1 MNIARLAVK
10 RPVTIT
16 MLVLAVMLFG
26 MVGFSRLVVSL
37 LPDLSYPTLTVR
49 TENPGAAPAE
59 IEQLISKPIEEAV
72 GVVKGIRKLHSIS
85 KPGQS
90 DLVIEFQWGTDM
102 DLAIME
108 LREKLDMV
116 MLPVELRKPV
126 ILRFNPSLDP
136 ILRLSISGD
145 AQSYTQ
151 LRSLRT
157 YAEEEL
163 KRALEP
169 IDGVAAVQLSGGLEQ
184 EVQVLI
190 DQQQANLRDVT
201 AEMIT
206 NRIKNENINVSAGRV
221 YDGQQEFLVRT
232 LNQFTYI
239 EEIGDVIIKQDAGQ
253 TVYLRDIAT
262 VVDGVK
268 ERQDITRVNGNE
280 AIEMA
285 LYKEGDANTVAVA
298 KRVQAKI
305 KQLQDELPEN
315 AELKILSN
323 QAEFIEKAI
332 DEVKQTAIIG
342 GLLAIVVLY
351 LFLGKFKP
359 TIIIAL
365 AIPTSIIATFN
376 LMFANNI
383 SLNIMSLGGIALA
396 VGLLVDNAIVVL
408 ENIYRKKEQGQDVE
422 QAAIEGTNEV
432 SGAVTASTLTTL
444 AVFAPLAFVT
454 GFAGEIFS
462 DQALTVTF
470 ALLASLIVALSFIP
484 MLASRQFSIASSDA
498 NLENIESEKPVK
510 TGAKKWLSLL
520 LMPFKFVAVVI
531 PCFIGRWILRIIMM
545 LSKIIGWCTSKITYP
560 AYVAFNG
567 VYKIFA
573 KGYDKLLKSA
583 MKQRALVISISLVF
597 AVGVASLLPKLG
609 MELMPEVAQ
618 TELTLE
624 VTLRQGTPIEQTDQQ
639 LNLLA
644 RSVVDMPGVV
654 HTYSMS
660 GTGSL
665 MMSSATRGGSHWGQ
679 LVVKTETSAQ
689 LSAVQDAL
697 RAQLSGMAQVNA
709 EFTQSRMFEQERPL
723 VVVMSGYQL
732 DELKL
737 YADRL
742 VSQLQ
747 QQNRFADV
755 TTSLRAGQ
763 PELKIEFDH
772 QRLSSLGLT
781 AAGITDILATKI
793 GGNVAS
799 KYNLDDRQ
807 VDILVQVDRDSRN
820 SVAAIRDLIIHGE
833 NGQSVP
839 LSAVAKVTESIGPNE
854 INRLD
859 QARVAIITAS
869 VKEGDLATAAQ
880 VVRSEVASL
889 GLPDRVYSQVIG
901 QNQQMEEAYSSLIM
915 ALLLAVFLVYLVM
928 ASQFESLLNPFIIL
942 FSVPLAVLGS
952 IFGLF
957 ITGTSLSVIT
967 FIGLIMLSGI
977 VVNNAIVL
985 IDRINQLRAQGCAM
999 LDAIL
1004 EAANSRLRPII
1015 MTTMTTI
1022 LGLLPMAMATGEG
1035 AELRAPLAITVM
1047 SGLLIATFL
1056 TLIVIPV
1063 LYSVFNRDQVQANE
1077 NLGKADY
1084 EAG

>member
-190 DQQQANLRDVT
+190 DQQQAMLRDVT

-484 MLASRQFSIASSDA
+484 MLASRQFSIASGDA
-498 NLENIESEKPVK
+498 IENIEAEKPVK
-510 TGAKKWLSLL
+510 TGVKKWLSLL
-520 LMPFKFVAVVI
+520 LLPFKFVAVVI
-531 PCFIGRWILRIIMM
+531 PCFIGRWILRLIMM

-573 KGYDKLLKSA
+573 KGYDKLLKGA

-679 LVVKTETSAQ
+679 LVVKTETPAQ
-689 LSAVQDAL
+689 LSAVQVAL

-859 QARVAIITAS
+859 QARVAITTAS

-880 VVRSEVASL
+880 VLRSEVASL
-889 GLPDRVYSQVIG
+889 GLPDRIYSQVIG

-957 ITGTSLSVIT
+957 ITGTSISVIT

-1063 LYSVFNRDQVQANE
+1063 LYSVFNRDQVQVNE

>member
-190 DQQQANLRDVT
+190 DQQQAMLRDVT

-315 AELKILSN
+315 AELKILTN

-484 MLASRQFSIASSDA
+484 MLASRQFSIASGDA
-498 NLENIESEKPVK
+498 NPENIEAEKPVK

-573 KGYDKLLKSA
+573 KGYDKLLKGA

-679 LVVKTETSAQ
+679 LVVKTETPAQ

-889 GLPDRVYSQVIG
+889 GLPDRIYSQVIG
-901 QNQQMEEAYSSLIM
+901 QNKQMEEAYSSLIM

-1004 EAANSRLRPII
+1004 KAANSRLRPII

-1063 LYSVFNRDQVQANE
+1063 LYSVFNRDQVQVNE

>member
-190 DQQQANLRDVT
+190 DQQQAMLRDVT

-484 MLASRQFSIASSDA
+484 MLASRQFSIASGDA
-498 NLENIESEKPVK
+498 IENIEAEKPVK
-510 TGAKKWLSLL
+510 TGVKKWLSLL
-520 LMPFKFVAVVI
+520 LLPFKFVAVVI
-531 PCFIGRWILRIIMM
+531 PCFIGRWILRLIMM

-573 KGYDKLLKSA
+573 KGYDKLLKGA

-679 LVVKTETSAQ
+679 LVVKTETPAQ

-697 RAQLSGMAQVNA
+697 RTQLSGMAQVNA

-737 YADRL
+737 FADRL

-889 GLPDRVYSQVIG
+889 GLPDRIYSQVIG

-1063 LYSVFNRDQVQANE
+1063 LYSVFNRDQVQVNE

>member
-1 MNIARLAVK
+1 MNIAWLAVK

-72 GVVKGIRKLHSIS
+72 GGVKGIRKLHSIS

-90 DLVIEFQWGTDM
+90 DFVIEFQWGTDM

-157 YAEEEL
+157 FAEEEL

-253 TVYLRDIAT
+253 TIYLRDIAT

-298 KRVQAKI
+298 KRVQAI
-305 KQLQDELPEN
+305 IEQLQDELPEN

-470 ALLASLIVALSFIP
+470 ALLASLLVALSFIP
-484 MLASRQFSIASSDA
+484 MLASRQFSIASGDVNPES
-498 NLENIESEKPVK
+498 IETEKPVK

-520 LMPFKFVAVVI
+520 LLPFQFVAIVI

-545 LSKIIGWCTSKITYP
+545 LSKMIGWCTSKITYP

-573 KGYDKLLKSA
+573 KGYDKLLKGA

-624 VTLRQGTPIEQTDQQ
+624 ITLRQGTPIEQTDQQ

-679 LVVKTETSAQ
+679 LVVKTETPAQ

-697 RAQLSGMAQVNA
+697 RAQLSGMAQINA
-709 EFTQSRMFEQERPL
+709 EFTQSRMFEHERPL

-732 DELKL
+732 EELKL

-807 VDILVQVDRDSRN
+807 VDIMVQVDRDSRN
-820 SVAAIRDLIIHGE
+820 SVSAIRDLIIHGE

-854 INRLD
+854 INRLG

-985 IDRINQLRAQGCAM
+985 IDRINQLRAQGCMM

-1077 NLGKADY
+1077 QLSKADY

>member
-315 AELKILSN
+315 TELKILSN

-484 MLASRQFSIASSDA
+484 MLASRQFSIASGDA
-498 NLENIESEKPVK
+498 NLESIEAEKPVK

-520 LMPFKFVAVVI
+520 LLPFKFVAVVI
-531 PCFIGRWILRIIMM
+531 PCFIGRWILRTIMM

-573 KGYDKLLKSA
+573 KGYDKLLKGA

-679 LVVKTETSAQ
+679 LVVKTETPAQ

-747 QQNRFADV
+747 QRNRFADV

-889 GLPDRVYSQVIG
+889 GLPDRIYSQVIG

-1063 LYSVFNRDQVQANE
+1063 LYSVFNRDQVQVNK
-1077 NLGKADY
+1077 NLGKPDY
-1084 EAG
+1084 ESG

>member
-49 TENPGAAPAE
+49 TENLGAAPAE

-90 DLVIEFQWGTDM
+90 DLVIEFQWGTNM

-116 MLPVELRKPV
+116 RLPVELRKPV

-136 ILRLSISGD
+136 IIRLSVSGD
-145 AQSYTQ
+145 ISSYAQ

-157 YAEEEL
+157 YAEQEL

-190 DQQQANLRDVT
+190 DQQQAMLRGVT
-201 AEMIT
+201 AETIT
-206 NRIKNENINVSAGRV
+206 NRIKSENINVSAGRV
-221 YDGQQEFLVRT
+221 FDGQQEFLVRT
-232 LNQFTYI
+232 LNQFTRI
-239 EEIGDVIIKQDAGQ
+239 DEIGDVIIKQEEGQ

-280 AIEMA
+280 AIELA

-298 KRVQAKI
+298 KKVQAKMQQI
-305 KQLQDELPEN
+305 QQDLPEN

-342 GLLAIVVLY
+342 GILAIVVLY

-408 ENIYRKKEQGQDVE
+408 ENIYRKKEQGQNAE

-484 MLASRQFSIASSDA
+484 MLASRDFSIPDNA
-498 NLENIESEKPVK
+498 NSVVQIDDKPAKSGV
-510 TGAKKWLSLL
+510 KKWLGYATL
-520 LMPFKFVAVVI
+520 PFKFILVSI
-531 PCFIGRWILRIIMM
+531 PCFIGRWFIRIIMM
-545 LSKIIGWCTSKITYP
+545 VSKVLSWCASKITYP
-560 AYVAFNG
+560 AYLAFNRIFN
-567 VYKIFA
+567 IFA
-573 KGYDKLLKSA
+573 SGYEKLLKMA
-583 MKQRALVISISLVF
+583 MQQRMVVVSLCLLFAL
-597 AVGVASLLPKLG
+597 AVASLLPRIG

-624 VTLRQGTPIEQTDQQ
+624 ITLRQGTPIEQTDQQ

-644 RSVVDMPGVV
+644 QSVVDMPGVV

-679 LVVKTETSAQ
+679 LVVKTQTPEQ
-689 LSAVQDAL
+689 LKAVQETL
-697 RAQLSGMAQVNA
+697 RAQIANMAQVNA
-709 EFTQSRMFEQERPL
+709 EFTQSRLFEQERPL
-723 VVVMSGYQL
+723 VVVLSGYQL
-732 DELKL
+732 DELKY
-737 YADRL
+737 YADNL
-742 VSQLQ
+742 VAKLQ
-747 QQNRFADV
+747 QQGQFSDV
-755 TTSLRAGQ
+755 TTSLRSGQ

-772 QRLSSLGLT
+772 QRLSSLGIT
-781 AAGITDILATKI
+781 ASSVTDILATKI
-793 GGNVAS
+793 GGDVAS
-799 KYNLDDRQ
+799 KYNFDDRQ
-807 VDILVQVDRDSRN
+807 VDILVQVDRNARN
-820 SVAAIRDLIIHGE
+820 SVAAIRDMLIHGQD
-833 NGQSVP
+833 GQSVP
-839 LSAVAKVTESIGPNE
+839 LSVVAKVTESIGPNE

-869 VKEGDLATAAQ
+869 VVEGDLATAAQ
-880 VVRSEVASL
+880 TVRNNVDSL
-889 GLPDRVYSQVIG
+889 GLPEQIYSQVIG

-957 ITGTSLSVIT
+957 MTGTNLSVIT

-985 IDRINQLRAQGCAM
+985 IDRINQLREQGMTIA
-999 LDAIL
+999 DAIID
-1004 EAANSRLRPII
+1004 AANSRLRPII

-1035 AELRAPLAITVM
+1035 SELRAPLAITVM

-1056 TLIVIPV
+1056 TLVLIPV
-1063 LYSVFNRDQVQANE
+1063 MYSLFNRDKVTDSATLQ
-1077 NLGKADY
+1077 KAEY

>member
-351 LFLGKFKP
+351 LFLGRFKP

-484 MLASRQFSIASSDA
+484 MLASRQFSIASSEV
-498 NLENIESEKPVK
+498 NLESIEVEKPAK
-510 TGAKKWLSLL
+510 TGVKKWLTLL
-520 LMPFKFVAVVI
+520 LLPFKFVAVVI
-531 PCFIGRWILRIIMM
+531 PCFIGRWILRTIMM

-573 KGYDKLLKSA
+573 KGYDKLLKGA

-679 LVVKTETSAQ
+679 LVVKTETPAQ

-880 VVRSEVASL
+880 VVRNEVASL
-889 GLPDRVYSQVIG
+889 GLPDRIYSQVIG
-901 QNQQMEEAYSSLIM
+901 QNQQMEEAYSSLMM

-1063 LYSVFNRDQVQANE
+1063 LYSVFNRDQVQVNE

>member
-85 KPGQS
+85 KLGQS
-90 DLVIEFQWGTDM
+90 DLIIEFQWGTDM

-145 AQSYTQ
+145 TQSYTQ

-157 YAEEEL
+157 YSEEEI

-190 DQQQANLRDVT
+190 DQQQAMLRDVT

-232 LNQFTYI
+232 LNQFTYM

-498 NLENIESEKPVK
+498 NLEDIEAEKPVR
-510 TGAKKWLSLL
+510 TGIKKWLSLL
-520 LMPFKFVAVVI
+520 LLPFKFVAVVI
-531 PCFIGRWILRIIMM
+531 PCFIGRWILRLIMM

-573 KGYDKLLKSA
+573 KGYDKLLKGA

-597 AVGVASLLPKLG
+597 ALGVASLLPKLG

-624 VTLRQGTPIEQTDQQ
+624 VTLRQGTRIEQTDQQ

-679 LVVKTETSAQ
+679 LVVKTDTPAQ

-697 RAQLSGMAQVNA
+697 RAQLSGMAQINA

-747 QQNRFADV
+747 QQKRFADV

-889 GLPDRVYSQVIG
+889 GLPDRIYSQVIG
-901 QNQQMEEAYSSLIM
+901 QNQQMEEAYSSLMM

-1063 LYSVFNRDQVQANE
+1063 LYSVFNRDQVQVNE

>member
-1 MNIARLAVK
+1 
-10 RPVTIT
+10 
-16 MLVLAVMLFG
+16 
-26 MVGFSRLVVSL
+26 
-37 LPDLSYPTLTVR
+37 
-49 TENPGAAPAE
+49 
-59 IEQLISKPIEEAV
+59 
-72 GVVKGIRKLHSIS
+72 
-85 KPGQS
+85 
-90 DLVIEFQWGTDM
+90 
-102 DLAIME
+102 
-108 LREKLDMV
+108 
-116 MLPVELRKPV
+116 
-126 ILRFNPSLDP
+126 
-136 ILRLSISGD
+136 
-145 AQSYTQ
+145 
-151 LRSLRT
+151 
-157 YAEEEL
+157 
-163 KRALEP
+163 
-169 IDGVAAVQLSGGLEQ
+169 
-184 EVQVLI
+184 
-190 DQQQANLRDVT
+190 
-201 AEMIT
+201 
-206 NRIKNENINVSAGRV
+206 
-221 YDGQQEFLVRT
+221 
-232 LNQFTYI
+232 
-239 EEIGDVIIKQDAGQ
+239 
-253 TVYLRDIAT
+253 
-262 VVDGVK
+262 
-268 ERQDITRVNGNE
+268 
-280 AIEMA
+280 
-285 LYKEGDANTVAVA
+285 
-298 KRVQAKI
+298 
-305 KQLQDELPEN
+305 
-315 AELKILSN
+315 
-323 QAEFIEKAI
+323 
-332 DEVKQTAIIG
+332 
-342 GLLAIVVLY
+342 
-351 LFLGKFKP
+351 
-359 TIIIAL
+359 
-365 AIPTSIIATFN
+365 
-376 LMFANNI
+376 
-383 SLNIMSLGGIALA
+383 
-396 VGLLVDNAIVVL
+396 
-408 ENIYRKKEQGQDVE
+408 
-422 QAAIEGTNEV
+422 
-432 SGAVTASTLTTL
+432 
-444 AVFAPLAFVT
+444 
-454 GFAGEIFS
+454 
-462 DQALTVTF
+462 
-470 ALLASLIVALSFIP
+470 
-484 MLASRQFSIASSDA
+484 
-498 NLENIESEKPVK
+498 
-510 TGAKKWLSLL
+510 
-520 LMPFKFVAVVI
+520 
-531 PCFIGRWILRIIMM
+531 
-545 LSKIIGWCTSKITYP
+545 
-560 AYVAFNG
+560 
-567 VYKIFA
+567 
-573 KGYDKLLKSA
+573 
-583 MKQRALVISISLVF
+583 
-597 AVGVASLLPKLG
+597 
-609 MELMPEVAQ
+609 
-618 TELTLE
+618 
-624 VTLRQGTPIEQTDQQ
+624 
-639 LNLLA
+639 
-644 RSVVDMPGVV
+644 
-654 HTYSMS
+654 
-660 GTGSL
+660 

-679 LVVKTETSAQ
+679 LVVKTETPAQ

-889 GLPDRVYSQVIG
+889 GLPDRIYSQVIG
-901 QNQQMEEAYSSLIM
+901 QNQQMEEAYSSLMM

-1063 LYSVFNRDQVQANE
+1063 LYSVFNRDQVQVNE

>member
-49 TENPGAAPAE
+49 TENSGAAPAE
-59 IEQLISKPIEEAV
+59 IEQLISKPIEESV
-72 GVVKGIRKLHSIS
+72 GVVNGIRKLHSIS

-90 DLVIEFQWGTDM
+90 DLIIEFQWGTNM

-116 MLPVELRKPV
+116 VLPVELRKPV

-136 ILRLSISGD
+136 IIRLSISGE
-145 AQSYTQ
+145 AHTNEQ

-157 YAEEEL
+157 YAEQEL

-184 EVQVLI
+184 EVQVLL
-190 DQQQANLRDVT
+190 DQQQAMMRGIT
-201 AEMIT
+201 AETIS
-206 NRIKNENINVSAGRV
+206 NRIKSENINVSAGRV
-221 YDGQQEFLVRT
+221 YDGQQEFLART
-232 LNQFTYI
+232 LNQFTNI
-239 EEIGDVIIKQDAGQ
+239 EEIGNVIIKQEEGQ
-253 TVYLRDIAT
+253 TVYLKDIAK
-262 VVDGVK
+262 VMDGVK
-268 ERQDITRVNGNE
+268 DRQDITRVNGNE

-298 KRVQAKI
+298 KKVQAKI
-305 KQLQDELPEN
+305 QQLRENLPEST
-315 AELKILSN
+315 ELKLLSN

-342 GLLAIVVLY
+342 GLLAILVLY
-351 LFLGKFKP
+351 LFLGKFTP
-359 TIIIAL
+359 TLIIAL
-365 AIPTSIIATFN
+365 AIPISIIATFN
-376 LMFANNI
+376 LMFANDI

-396 VGLLVDNAIVVL
+396 IGLLVDNAIVVL
-408 ENIYRKKEQGQDVE
+408 ENIYRKKEQGE
-422 QAAIEGTNEV
+422 NTERAAIDGTNEV

-470 ALLASLIVALSFIP
+470 ALLASLLVALSFIP
-484 MLASRQFSIASSDA
+484 TLASRQFSLPEDNHIANTETSP
-498 NLENIESEKPVK
+498 NTVK
-510 TGAKKWLSLL
+510 TGGRKWLGYIF
-520 LMPFKFVAVVI
+520 MPFTFILVKI
-531 PCFIGRWILRIIMM
+531 PCFIGRWLLRIAMMIAKILSWLANKIMR
-545 LSKIIGWCTSKITYP
+545 P
-560 AYVAFNG
+560 AHLAFNS
-567 VYKIFA
+567 VYTLFA
-573 KGYDKLLKSA
+573 KSYEKMLKSA
-583 MKQRALVISISLVF
+583 MQQRMVVVVVCFIF
-597 AVGVASLLPKLG
+597 AIAITSLLPKVG

-624 VTLRQGTPIEQTDQQ
+624 LTLRQGTPIEKTDQQ

-644 RSVVDMPGVV
+644 RSVVDMQGVI
-654 HTYSMS
+654 HTYTMS

-679 LVVKTETSAQ
+679 LVVKTQTPEQ
-689 LSAVQDAL
+689 LTAVQQQL
-697 RAQLSGMAQVNA
+697 RTQLTAMANTNA
-709 EFTQSRMFEQERPL
+709 EFTQSKMFEQERPL
-723 VVVMSGYQL
+723 VVVLSGYQL
-732 DELKL
+732 NELKYFSDKL
-737 YADRL
+737 LAT
-742 VSQLQ
+742 LQ
-747 QQNRFADV
+747 QQSRFADV
-755 TTSLRAGQ
+755 TTTLREGQ

-772 QRLSSLGLT
+772 QRLSRLGLT
-781 AAGITDILATKI
+781 AAGITDILAAKI
-793 GGNVAS
+793 GGDVAS

-807 VDILVQVDRDSRN
+807 VDIMVQVERDARN
-820 SVAAIRDLIIHGE
+820 SVNAIRDMIVHGQD
-833 NGQSVP
+833 GQSVP
-839 LSAVAKVTESIGPNE
+839 LSSVAKVTESIGPNE

-869 VKEGDLATAAQ
+869 VNHGDLSTAAQ
-880 VVRSEVASL
+880 VVKSEVAAL
-889 GLPDRVYSQVIG
+889 GLPEHIYSQVIG
-901 QNQQMEEAYSSLIM
+901 QNQQMEEAYTSLIM

-942 FSVPLAVLGS
+942 ISVPLAVLGA

-957 ITGTSLSVIT
+957 ITGTNLSVIT

-985 IDRINQLRAQGCAM
+985 IDRINQLRSKGMAM
-999 LDAIL
+999 LDAIFN
-1004 EAANSRLRPII
+1004 AATSRLRPII
-1015 MTTMTTI
+1015 MTTMTTV

-1047 SGLLIATFL
+1047 SGLLLATFL
-1056 TLIVIPV
+1056 TLVLIPV
-1063 LYSVFNRDQVQANE
+1063 LYSLFNREKITNTASFN
-1077 NLGKADY
+1077 KA
-1084 EAG
+1084 EHETR

>member
-190 DQQQANLRDVT
+190 DQQQAMLRDVT

-484 MLASRQFSIASSDA
+484 MLASRQFSIASGDA
-498 NLENIESEKPVK
+498 IENIEAEKPVK
-510 TGAKKWLSLL
+510 TGVKKWLSLL
-520 LMPFKFVAVVI
+520 LLPFKFVAVVI
-531 PCFIGRWILRIIMM
+531 PCFIGRWILRLIMM

-573 KGYDKLLKSA
+573 KGYDKLLKGA

-679 LVVKTETSAQ
+679 LVVKTETPAQ
-689 LSAVQDAL
+689 LSAVQVAL

-747 QQNRFADV
+747 QHNRFADV

-859 QARVAIITAS
+859 QARVAITTAS

-880 VVRSEVASL
+880 VLRSEVASL
-889 GLPDRVYSQVIG
+889 GLPDRIYSQVIG

-957 ITGTSLSVIT
+957 ITGTSISVIT

-1063 LYSVFNRDQVQANE
+1063 LYSVFNRDQVQVNE

>member
-190 DQQQANLRDVT
+190 DQQQAMLRDVT

-484 MLASRQFSIASSDA
+484 MLASRQFSIASSDVTP
-498 NLENIESEKPVK
+498 ENIEAEKPMK
-510 TGAKKWLSLL
+510 TGVKKWLSLL
-520 LMPFKFVAVVI
+520 LLPFKFLAVVI
-531 PCFIGRWILRIIMM
+531 PCFIGRWILRLIMM

-573 KGYDKLLKSA
+573 KGYDKLLKGA
-583 MKQRALVISISLVF
+583 MKRRALVISISLVF

-679 LVVKTETSAQ
+679 LVVKTETPAQ

-889 GLPDRVYSQVIG
+889 GLPDRIYSQVIG
-901 QNQQMEEAYSSLIM
+901 QNQQMEEAYSSLMM

-1063 LYSVFNRDQVQANE
+1063 LYSVFNRDQVQVNE

>member
-49 TENPGAAPAE
+49 TENAGAAPAE
-59 IEQLISKPIEEAV
+59 IEQLISKPIEESV
-72 GVVKGIRKLHSIS
+72 GVVNGIRKLHSIS

-90 DLVIEFQWGTDM
+90 DLIIEFQWGTNM

-116 MLPVELRKPV
+116 VLPVELRKPV

-136 ILRLSISGD
+136 IIRLSISGNAD
-145 AQSYTQ
+145 THAQ

-157 YAEEEL
+157 YAEQEL

-184 EVQVLI
+184 EVQVLL
-190 DQQQANLRDVT
+190 DQQQAMMRGIT
-201 AEMIT
+201 AETIS
-206 NRIKNENINVSAGRV
+206 NRIKSENINVSAGRV
-221 YDGQQEFLVRT
+221 FDGQQEFLART
-232 LNQFTYI
+232 LNQFTNI
-239 EEIGDVIIKQDAGQ
+239 EEIGDVIIKQEEGQ
-253 TVYLRDIAT
+253 TVYLKDIAK
-262 VVDGVK
+262 VIDGVK
-268 ERQDITRVNGNE
+268 DRQDITRVNGNE

-298 KRVQAKI
+298 KKVQAKI
-305 KQLQDELPEN
+305 QQLRENLPEN
-315 AELKILSN
+315 TELKLLSN

-342 GLLAIVVLY
+342 GLLAILVLY
-351 LFLGKFKP
+351 LFLGKFTP
-359 TIIIAL
+359 TLIIAL
-365 AIPTSIIATFN
+365 AIPISIVATFN
-376 LMFANNI
+376 LMFANDI

-396 VGLLVDNAIVVL
+396 IGLLVDNAIVVL
-408 ENIYRKKEQGQDVE
+408 ENIYRKKEQGQNTE

-470 ALLASLIVALSFIP
+470 ALLASLLVALSFIP
-484 MLASRQFSIASSDA
+484 TLASRQFSIPEERHIANTESSHD
-498 NLENIESEKPVK
+498 KVK
-510 TGAKKWLSLL
+510 TGGKKWLGYFLL
-520 LMPFKFVAVVI
+520 PFTFVLVKI
-531 PCFIGRWILRIIMM
+531 PCFIGRWLLRIAMM
-545 LSKIIGWCTSKITYP
+545 IAKILSWCANKVMRP
-560 AYVAFNG
+560 AYLAFNS
-567 VYKIFA
+567 VYTLFA
-573 KGYDKLLKSA
+573 KSYEKILKSA
-583 MKQRALVISISLVF
+583 MQQRMVVVVVCLIF
-597 AVGVASLLPKLG
+597 AIAMTSLLPKVG

-624 VTLRQGTPIEQTDQQ
+624 LTLRQGTPIEKTDQQ

-644 RSVVDMPGVV
+644 RSVVDMTGVI

-679 LVVKTETSAQ
+679 LVVKTRTPEQ
-689 LSAVQDAL
+689 LTVVQEQL
-697 RAQLSGMAQVNA
+697 RTQLAAMANTNA
-709 EFTQSRMFEQERPL
+709 EFTQSKMFEQERPL
-723 VVVMSGYQL
+723 VVVLSGYQL
-732 DELKL
+732 NELKYFSDKL
-737 YADRL
+737 LAT
-742 VSQLQ
+742 LQ

-755 TTSLRAGQ
+755 TTTLREGQ

-772 QRLSSLGLT
+772 QRLSRLGLT

-793 GGNVAS
+793 GGDVAS

-807 VDILVQVDRDSRN
+807 VDIMVQVERNARN
-820 SVAAIRDLIIHGE
+820 SVNAIRDMIVHGQD
-833 NGQSVP
+833 GQSVP
-839 LSAVAKVTESIGPNE
+839 LSSVARVTESIGPNE

-869 VKEGDLATAAQ
+869 VNHGDLSTAAQ
-880 VVRSEVASL
+880 VVRSEVAAL
-889 GLPDRVYSQVIG
+889 GLPEHIYSQVIG

-942 FSVPLAVLGS
+942 ISVPLAVLGA

-957 ITGTSLSVIT
+957 ITGTNLSVIT

-985 IDRINQLRAQGCAM
+985 IDRINQLRSKEMAM
-999 LDAIL
+999 FDAIF
-1004 EAANSRLRPII
+1004 AAATSRLRPII
-1015 MTTMTTI
+1015 MTTMTTV

-1056 TLIVIPV
+1056 TLVLIPV
-1063 LYSVFNRDQVQANE
+1063 LYSLFNQEKMANIVSV
-1077 NLGKADY
+1077 NKAEH
-1084 EAG
+1084 EAR

>member
-184 EVQVLI
+184 EIQVLI

-315 AELKILSN
+315 TELKILSN

-484 MLASRQFSIASSDA
+484 MLASRQFSIASGDA
-498 NLENIESEKPVK
+498 NLESIEAEKPVK

-520 LMPFKFVAVVI
+520 LLPFKFVAVVI
-531 PCFIGRWILRIIMM
+531 PCFIGRWILRTIMM

-573 KGYDKLLKSA
+573 KGYDKLLKGA

-679 LVVKTETSAQ
+679 LVVKTETPAQ

-889 GLPDRVYSQVIG
+889 GLPDRIYSQVIG

-957 ITGTSLSVIT
+957 ITDTSLSVIT

-1063 LYSVFNRDQVQANE
+1063 LYSVFNRDQVQVNE

>member
-90 DLVIEFQWGTDM
+90 DLIIEFQWGTDM

-136 ILRLSISGD
+136 IIRLSVSGD
-145 AQSYTQ
+145 VQSYTQ

-184 EVQVLI
+184 QIQVLI
-190 DQQQANLRDVT
+190 DQQQAMLRGVT
-201 AEMIT
+201 AEAIT

-221 YDGQQEFLVRT
+221 FDGQQEFLVRT
-232 LNQFTYI
+232 LNQFTQI
-239 EEIGDVIIKQDAGQ
+239 EEIGDVIIKQDLGQ

-280 AIEMA
+280 AIELA

-298 KRVQAKI
+298 KKVQAKI
-305 KQLQDELPEN
+305 KQIQQQLPEN

-342 GLLAIVVLY
+342 GVLAIVVLY

-376 LMFANNI
+376 LMFANDI

-408 ENIYRKKEQGQDVE
+408 ENIYRKKEQGEAVE
-422 QAAIEGTNEV
+422 QAAIDGTQEV

-470 ALLASLIVALSFIP
+470 ALLASLLVALSFIP
-484 MLASRQFSIASSDA
+484 MLASRQFSITQNSD
-498 NLENIESEKPVK
+498 ESVSEQIK
-510 TGAKKWLSLL
+510 TQPKSGFKKWLSFALL
-520 LMPFKFVAVVI
+520 PFKFIVISI
-531 PCFIGRWILRIIMM
+531 PCFLGRWVLRIAM
-545 LSKIIGWCTSKITYP
+545 LVSSLVGWCISKITYP
-560 AYVAFNG
+560 AYIAFNG
-567 VYKIFA
+567 VYQLFA
-573 KGYDKLLKSA
+573 RGYEKLLKAA
-583 MKQRALVISISLVF
+583 MKQRALVVISCLLFALVGISLV
-597 AVGVASLLPKLG
+597 PRIG

-624 VTLRQGTPIEQTDQQ
+624 ITLRQGTPIEQTDQQ
-639 LNLLA
+639 LNTLA
-644 RSVVDMPGVV
+644 QSVVDMPGVV

-679 LVVKTETSAQ
+679 LVVKTNTSSQ
-689 LSAVQDAL
+689 LAAVQEKL
-697 RAQLSGMAQVNA
+697 RAQLAGMAQVNA
-709 EFTQSRMFEQERPL
+709 EFTQSRLFEQQRPL

-732 DELKL
+732 DELKR
-737 YADRL
+737 YADKL
-742 VSQLQ
+742 VAQLQ
-747 QQNRFADV
+747 QQQRFTDV

-781 AAGITDILATKI
+781 ASGITDILATKI
-793 GGNVAS
+793 GGDVAS
-799 KYNLDDRQ
+799 KYNMDDRQ
-807 VDILVQVDRDSRN
+807 VDILVQVDRDARN
-820 SVAAIRDLIIHGE
+820 SVNAIRDMLIHGQD
-833 NGQSVP
+833 GQSVP
-839 LSAVAKVTESIGPNE
+839 LSSVAKVTESIGPNE

-869 VKEGDLATAAQ
+869 VQQGDLATAAQ
-880 VVRSEVASL
+880 TVRSNLASL
-889 GLPDRVYSQVIG
+889 GLPNHIYSQVIG
-901 QNQQMEEAYSSLIM
+901 QNQQMEEAYSSLTM

-952 IFGLF
+952 VFGLF
-957 ITGTSLSVIT
+957 ITGTSLSVIA

-985 IDRINQLRAQGCAM
+985 IDRINQLRAQGTMMA
-999 LDAIL
+999 DAIL

-1015 MTTMTTI
+1015 MTTMTTV
-1022 LGLLPMAMATGEG
+1022 LGLLPMALATGEG

-1047 SGLLIATFL
+1047 SGLLIATLL
-1056 TLIVIPV
+1056 TLVVIPV
-1063 LYSVFNRDQVQANE
+1063 LYSLFNRDKVASTV
-1077 NLGKADY
+1077 NLEKASY
-1084 EAG
+1084 EAN

>member
-484 MLASRQFSIASSDA
+484 MLASRQFSIASGDA
-498 NLENIESEKPVK
+498 NPENIESEKPVK
-510 TGAKKWLSLL
+510 TGVKKWLSLL
-520 LMPFKFVAVVI
+520 LLPFKFVAVVI
-531 PCFIGRWILRIIMM
+531 PCFIGRWILRLIMM
-545 LSKIIGWCTSKITYP
+545 LSKVIAWCINKITYP

-567 VYKIFA
+567 IYKVFA
-573 KGYDKLLKSA
+573 NGYDKLLKGA

-679 LVVKTETSAQ
+679 LVVKTETPAQ

-901 QNQQMEEAYSSLIM
+901 QNQQMEEAYSSLMM

-1063 LYSVFNRDQVQANE
+1063 LYSMFNRDQVQVNE